1 MAKRGA
7 ARKPSEGPHDF
18 AARVSMQFPEF
29 RETAQKISA
38 LYVSL
43 RYAGGDNRGKLQA
56 LRDAVRK
63 LS

>member
-1 MAKRGA
+1 
-7 ARKPSEGPHDF
+7 
-18 AARVSMQFPEF
+18 MQFPEF

-43 RYAGGDNRGKLQA
+43 RYGGGDKLGKLQA
-56 LRDAVRK
+56 LRDAVRT